1 MAGVVVGGGG
11 GGGGGTT
18 LSEVY
23 QNAKRLQLKIRDSL
37 ERLERLES
45 STSAT
50 SAVSPEF
57 AFDIKKDISQLHSLC
72 SDMDHLWRS
81 VAVKSQR
88 DLWKRKVEQVAEEA
102 YSLKE
107 SLDKYFMRNQR
118 RMQEAKERAELLGG
132 VNGESSHV
140 LRIFDDEARA
150 MQSARNSS
158 RMLEDAYSTG
168 VAILSKFAEQRESMK
183 SAHRKLLDVLNTVGL
198 SNSVLRLIERR
209 NRVDTWIKFAGMILT
224 FVVLIV
230 LWRWKH

>member
-1 MAGVVVGGGG
+1 MAGVVSGSGV
-11 GGGGGTT
+11 GGGTT
-18 LSEVY
+18 SSEVY

-45 STSAT
+45 STSAS

-57 AFDIKKDISQLHSLC
+57 PFDIKKDISELHSLC
-72 SDMDHLWRS
+72 ADMDHLWRS

-107 SLDKYFMRNQR
+107 SLDQYFMRNQR

-132 VNGESSHV
+132 ANGESSHV

-158 RMLEDAYSTG
+158 RMIEDAYSTG
-168 VAILSKFAEQRESMK
+168 VAILSKFSEQRESMK
-183 SAHRKLLDVLNTVGL
+183 SAQRKLLDVLNTVGL

-209 NRVDTWIKFAGMILT
+209 NRVDTWIKYAGMILT
-224 FVVLIV
+224 FVALFV